1 MASNNGVEEHKG
13 ITSIKSPSK
22 HQPATW
28 LERLPWEIYLDILS
42 RQPIMSLLD
51 CKLVSRLWYTS
62 VKHPSLANMH
72 LNHATEDDLYLILFS
87 DWPKSTLQLV
97 QVRHPEGTRTVK
109 TLNTTLDSVFPEFEV
124 VGSCN
129 GLVCLYNYHF
139 DDPLYILNPFAIEYR
154 ELPRF
159 EASPPSNICRV
170 VFGFG
175 FHPNTKDYKVIKIV
189 YYKQR
194 NNDLFGGNPEAFV
207 LTLANVTPAW
217 RNIGKIGYDLIGP
230 TSEALV
236 NGKLHWLTFIRVQE
250 EVSYREII
258 SFDLETEQFQV
269 VPRPSCGGLNQSNY
283 HLVTLRSCLS
293 AVVTGGGSNEIW
305 VMKVYNVQTSWSKE
319 LVIGNYVPH
328 GMPMA
333 APPSRRKKNGYQGGA
348 FRVLCGLKNGEMLIL
363 HSKRSI
369 VSYDPNNGE
378 FKELNFQ
385 GLPLEFEATVHMGSL
400 ISVHT
405 LFSMKIKE

>member
-1 MASNNGVEEHKG
+1 
-13 ITSIKSPSK
+13 
-22 HQPATW
+22 
-28 LERLPWEIYLDILS
+28 
-42 RQPIMSLLD
+42 MSLLD

-62 VKHPSLANMH
+62 VKLPSLADMH

-109 TLNTTLDSVFPEFEV
+109 TLKTTFDSVFPEFEV
-124 VGSCN
+124 VESCPD
-129 GLVCLYNYHF
+129 LRHLH
-139 DDPLYILNPFAIEYR
+139 LQTFAEWFLDSDSIR
-154 ELPRF
+154 
-159 EASPPSNICRV
+159 
-170 VFGFG
+170 
-175 FHPNTKDYKVIKIV
+175 
-189 YYKQR
+189 KQRLQGDKNSLLQAR

-207 LTLANVTPAW
+207 LILANVTPTW
-217 RNIGKIGYDLIGP
+217 RNIGKIGYDLSSP
-230 TSEALV
+230 TSKALV

-283 HLVTLRSCLS
+283 HLVTLRGCLS

-333 APPSRRKKNGYQGGA
+333 APSRRKKNGYQGGA

-369 VSYDPNNGE
+369 VSYDPKNGE